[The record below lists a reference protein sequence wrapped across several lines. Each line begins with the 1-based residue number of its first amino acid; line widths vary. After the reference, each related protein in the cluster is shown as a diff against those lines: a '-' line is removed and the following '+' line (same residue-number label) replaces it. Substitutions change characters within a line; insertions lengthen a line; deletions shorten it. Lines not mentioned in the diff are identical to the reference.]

1 MAEETKLYLKN
12 VAELIKSIGKSFDE
26 AKGIT
31 KLKSVLKGLG
41 FENKEDILFNI
52 KHEYYKKNVEGKNEW
67 KDEKFKPLGGGV
79 YIFEIDFSK
88 SQSKTKSDFKNMW
101 DERASETYEKINK
114 KGKKNEVKNA
124 IPQYNEESSENYL
137 YVGSHRTD
145 INSRLKQHFGNNIN
159 STSAL
164 KLTGEDIKNE
174 IGNYNITCH
183 RFTLK
188 DDFPEYA
195 RGGYIA
201 MIEGILHEKLKPIL
215 GRE

>member
-67 KDEKFKPLGGGV
+67 KDKKFKPLGGGV

-114 KGKKNEVKNA
+114 KGKKMK
-124 IPQYNEESSENYL
+124 
-137 YVGSHRTD
+137 
-145 INSRLKQHFGNNIN
+145 
-159 STSAL
+159 
-164 KLTGEDIKNE
+164 
-174 IGNYNITCH
+174 
-183 RFTLK
+183 
-188 DDFPEYA
+188 
-195 RGGYIA
+195 
-201 MIEGILHEKLKPIL
+201 
-215 GRE
+215 

>member
-1 MAEETKLYLKN
+1 MAEENKFDLNK
-12 VAELIKSIGKSFDE
+12 VIELIKSIGESLDDE
-26 AKGIT
+26 KGIT
-31 KLKSVLKGLG
+31 ELTNILKGLG

-79 YIFEIDFSK
+79 YIFEIDWSK

-124 IPQYNEESSENYL
+124 IPQYNEESSEKYL

-201 MIEGILHEKLKPIL
+201 MIEGVLHEKLKPIL
-215 GRE
+215 GKK

>member
-1 MAEETKLYLKN
+1 MAEENKFDLKK
-12 VAELIKSIGKSFDE
+12 VTELIKSIGESLDE

-31 KLKSVLKGLG
+31 ELTNILKGLG
-41 FENKEDILFNI
+41 FEDKRDILFNI
-52 KHEYYKKNVEGKNEW
+52 EHEYYKKDGEGKNEW
-67 KDEKFKPLGGGV
+67 QDENFKPLGSGV

-88 SQSKTKSDFKNMW
+88 SQSKTKSNFKNMW
-101 DERASETYEKINK
+101 YERASETYEKINK
-114 KGKKNEVKNA
+114 KGTKNEVKNA
-124 IPQYNEESSENYL
+124 IPPFNCEGSENYL

-145 INSRLKQHFGNNIN
+145 INSRLKQHFGDNIN

-164 KLTGEDIKNE
+164 KLTGEDIKDKIE
-174 IGNYNITCH
+174 DYNITCH

-195 RGGYIA
+195 EAGYIA

-215 GRE
+215 SKK